1 MYAQLKPTA
10 QKPKCLVIE
19 DSVFDQRMIQRM
31 IRGSGVDAEVVFA
44 STLSAARRILAR
56 HRFSMILCDNNLPD
70 GNGTDFAQKL
80 SNDPGYFDTPI
91 VIVSGWPSPF
101 MWAKAKAAG
110 LPIIDK
116 NDQLQARL
124 AQFFQRR
131 FGGRSSVEVGTRP
144 RLLN

>member
-1 MYAQLKPTA
+1 MYAQLKQTV

-31 IRGSGVDAEVVFA
+31 IRGAGVDADVLFA
-44 STLSAARRILAR
+44 SSLEAARRILAT

-70 GNGTDFAQKL
+70 GNGTDFAQTL
-80 SNDPGYFDTPI
+80 SNDPGYFDIPI

-116 NDQLQARL
+116 NDQLQAKL
-124 AQFFQRR
+124 AEFFRRR
-131 FGGRSSVEVGTRP
+131 FGRGTTFGPRP
-144 RLLN
+144 KPKLIN

>member
-1 MYAQLKPTA
+1 MNAQLKSTV

-19 DSVFDQRMIQRM
+19 DSTFDQRMIQRM
-31 IRGSGVDAEVVFA
+31 IRGAGVDAEVLFA
-44 STLSAARRILAR
+44 STLSAARRSLAQ

-70 GNGTDFAQKL
+70 GNGTDFAQQL
-80 SNDPGYFDTPI
+80 SNDPGYYDTPI

-124 AQFFQRR
+124 AEFFRRR
-131 FGGRSSVEVGTRP
+131 FGRRAGMNTGPRP
-144 RLLN
+144 KLLN